1 MGILDPIFKKRPRP
15 PSYQTLISR
24 KIGKTI
30 AALIIAG
37 GAALLGL
44 KSKNTESTH
53 GLTVA
58 QKKNASIDTTKTDTN
73 YDVLNAIRSSKP
85 LTYTTIKNALVV
97 KLLRNDNKG
106 ARHQRWIIQIENGV
120 TITVVHNIDIAEK
133 IPLSV
138 GDTIEVAGE
147 LVFGDRKKDPLLHW
161 THEDPRGKRIA
172 GYVILNGKRYGPA
185 TGP

>member
-24 KIGKTI
+24 KVGKAI
-30 AALIIAG
+30 AALILAG
-37 GAALLGL
+37 GAALFGFN
-44 KSKNTESTH
+44 SKNTESTQ

-58 QKKNASIDTTKTDTN
+58 QKKNVAIETVKTDTN
-73 YDVLNAIRSSKP
+73 YEVLNAIKSSKP
-85 LTYTTIKNALVV
+85 LNYAVIKNALVV

-106 ARHQRWIIQIENGV
+106 ARHQRWIVQIENGV
-120 TITVVHNIDIAEK
+120 TITIIHNIDIAEK
-133 IPLSV
+133 VPLSV
-138 GDTIEVAGE
+138 GDTVEVAGE
-147 LVFGDRKKDPLLHW
+147 LVFGDRKKDPILHW

-172 GYVILNGKRYGPA
+172 GYILHNGERYGHA

>member
-1 MGILDPIFKKRPRP
+1 MGILDPLFKKRPRP

-30 AALIIAG
+30 AALILA
-37 GAALLGL
+37 GAAALFGL
-44 KSKNTESTH
+44 KNKNAESTQ

-58 QKKNASIDTTKTDTN
+58 QKKNVTIETIKSDTN
-73 YDVLNAIRSSKP
+73 YEVLNAIKNSKP
-85 LTYTTIKNALVV
+85 LTYTVIKNAQVV

-106 ARHQRWIIQIENGV
+106 ARHQRWIVQIEGGV
-120 TITVVHNIDIAEK
+120 NITVVHNIDIAEK
-133 IPLSV
+133 VPLSV
-138 GDTIEVAGE
+138 GDTIEIAGE
-147 LVFGDRKKDPLLHW
+147 LVFGDRKKDPILHW

-172 GYVILNGKRYGPA
+172 GYVLYNGEKYGPA